1 MKKKIVNM
9 FKLPVVEVIKDIRNY
24 INWINVI
31 SRERDNKN
39 SNFNKFELDHNYFY
53 VIYLTIIL
61 PQEDAVLPDP
71 IKRMRVVEILKP
83 IHQYLDEDLGFADY
97 IIPEFNQF
105 YDNEDQPTLTYGI
118 IYRFAFKALSL
129 NWVLSRSLLLGLSI
143 YAFLKFDV
151 YNYLMNLL

>member
-1 MKKKIVNM
+1 MRKKTVNY
-9 FKLPVVEVIKDIRNY
+9 FKLPIFEVIKDVRNY
-24 INWINVI
+24 INWINII
-31 SRERDNKN
+31 SRERDNKK

-53 VIYLTIIL
+53 VIYLTIVL

-105 YDNEDQPTLTYGI
+105 YDEEDQPTLTYGI

-129 NWVLSRSLLLGLSI
+129 KWLLTRSLFLGLGI
-143 YAFLKFDV
+143 YAFFKFDI
-151 YNYLMNLL
+151 YNHLISLL

>member
-1 MKKKIVNM
+1 M